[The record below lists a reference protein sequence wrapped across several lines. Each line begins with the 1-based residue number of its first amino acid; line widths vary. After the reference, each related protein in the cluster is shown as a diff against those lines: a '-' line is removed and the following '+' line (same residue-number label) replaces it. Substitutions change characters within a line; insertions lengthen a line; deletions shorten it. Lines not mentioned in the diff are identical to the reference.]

1 MEHDSINTVVFV
13 NFDSKWEDTSIQKIP
28 VKHIL
33 AMTGIGLSGV
43 FVYLV
48 ALQIGYSVMPGQQ
61 ACVINYL
68 WPAMIIIWAR
78 FLLKEKLNVG
88 K

>member
-1 MEHDSINTVVFV
+1 MGRYVDS
-13 NFDSKWEDTSIQKIP
+13 KIP

-61 ACVINYL
+61 AFVINYL
-68 WPAMIIIWAR
+68 CSCHDHHM
-78 FLLKEKLNVG
+78 G
-88 K
+88 KIFVEGETECGEIVCDTAIVPWCCDRGA